1 MPHATANG
9 ISLYY
14 EVAGEGPAVALIGG
28 LGSDGHF
35 WYKQTPAL
43 KRHFRVITFDNRG
56 AGRSTAPDAPYTLR
70 MMADDLAGLLDALDV
85 SAAHIV
91 GASMGGFIAQE
102 FALAYPDRVERLVLC
117 CTSFGGPNSVPIPQE
132 TVQSFLQR
140 TGDPERDLRA
150 AFAYQLKTDYADT
163 HARELD
169 EYVAWRV
176 AHPQGLSAYH
186 RQLAAAS
193 AHDTEGRLAS
203 LRCPMLILHGIRDN
217 VVPAGNADLLAAKIP
232 GARVH
237 VFADAGHL
245 FLWERADDA
254 NRLIVEFL
262 TAREPRFAA
271 THRDATDAPNHRARR
286 IHEEGS

>member
-1 MPHATANG
+1 MPHTAANG

-14 EVAGEGPAVALIGG
+14 EVEGRGPSVAFIGG

-43 KRHFRVITFDNRG
+43 ARHFRVITFDNRG
-56 AGRSTAPDAPYTLR
+56 AGRSEAPDEPYTIR
-70 MMADDLAGLLDALDV
+70 MLADDLAGLLDTLNV
-85 SAAHIV
+85 PVAHIV

-117 CTSFGGPNSVPIPQE
+117 CTSFGGPHSVPIPPE
-132 TVQSFLQR
+132 TVQSFLNR

-150 AFAYQLKTDYADT
+150 SFAYQLKTDHARA

-169 EYVAWRV
+169 EYIAWRV
-176 AHPQGLSAYH
+176 AHPQSLVAYH

-193 AHDTEGRLAS
+193 AHDTEGRLAAVQ
-203 LRCPMLILHGIRDN
+203 CPVLILHGARDN

-237 VFADAGHL
+237 LFADAGHL
-245 FLWERADDA
+245 FLWECADEA

-271 THRDATDAPNHRARR
+271 SQGGGTHATDRPRTSNL
-286 IHEEGS
+286 